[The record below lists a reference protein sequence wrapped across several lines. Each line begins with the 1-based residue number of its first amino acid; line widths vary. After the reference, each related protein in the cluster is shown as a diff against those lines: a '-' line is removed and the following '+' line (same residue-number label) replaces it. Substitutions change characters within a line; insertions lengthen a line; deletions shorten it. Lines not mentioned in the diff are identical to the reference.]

1 MLDSNKNDAIAL
13 ALYQAFDAKVNA
25 EIVQS
30 VGYTWDAEILMS
42 GKSKNVPRHIINFI
56 ENVYAP
62 FPKDPFMKQRWK
74 YPRGNWKKRL
84 HRYLVDLLEDKPESK
99 RRPKS
104 TPRK

>member
-42 GKSKNVPRHIINFI
+42 VRSLDHFTSLAPSYPFSRSFGSLFPVPYSLPLPHPPCRF
-56 ENVYAP
+56 V
-62 FPKDPFMKQRWK
+62 K
-74 YPRGNWKKRL
+74 L
-84 HRYLVDLLEDKPESK
+84 
-99 RRPKS
+99 
-104 TPRK
+104 